1 MVEVWAAVA
10 GASITVAGVGVSGL
24 SRQSRQGQDSL
35 IRLTAAVDN
44 LAGRLDIL
52 HNDIKTKDMEVFAR
66 LNELERSV
74 AMLLLIRPILFR
86 FLQSKGVKI
95 LVIDLLTAYC
105 KSTDNTVD
113 DKLVEFVSQNLFPT
127 TRVEK

>member
-1 MVEVWAAVA
+1 
-10 GASITVAGVGVSGL
+10 
-24 SRQSRQGQDSL
+24 
-35 IRLTAAVDN
+35 
-44 LAGRLDIL
+44 
-52 HNDIKTKDMEVFAR
+52 
-66 LNELERSV
+66 
-74 AMLLLIRPILFR
+74 MLLLIRPILFR

-113 DKLVEFVSQNLFPT
+113 DQLVDFVSQNLFPS

>member
-1 MVEVWAAVA
+1 
-10 GASITVAGVGVSGL
+10 
-24 SRQSRQGQDSL
+24 
-35 IRLTAAVDN
+35 
-44 LAGRLDIL
+44 
-52 HNDIKTKDMEVFAR
+52 
-66 LNELERSV
+66 
-74 AMLLLIRPILFR
+74 MLLLIRPILFR

-113 DKLVEFVSQNLFPT
+113 DQLVDFVSQNLFPT